1 MRLAEGQKIVNFT
14 KLARQDEIENDIA
27 EAENDAEIS
36 APVENLP
43 AEDEILIL
51 EQDTEMTETED
62 TVEE

>member
-36 APVENLP
+36 APIENLP
-43 AEDEILIL
+43 AEDEILTL